1 LHQSQQSQWSI
12 ALVFIVFIVHKSF
25 FNHVKA
31 EVATDCAKHANVKA
45 DVAARKAEVATC
57 CAKHANVK
65 AKVTTGKA
73 ETATAYAKHVNV
85 KADVAAR
92 KAEVVTDSAGA
103 SQMFKFIF
111 KRKGPQL
118 A

>member
-12 ALVFIVFIVHKSF
+12 PLVFIVFIVHKSF

-31 EVATDCAKHANVKA
+31 EVATGCAKHANAKA
-45 DVAARKAEVATC
+45 DVAAR
-57 CAKHANVK
+57 
-65 AKVTTGKA
+65 
-73 ETATAYAKHVNV
+73 
-85 KADVAAR
+85 R
-92 KAEVVTDSAGA
+92 AEVVTDSAGA

-111 KRKGPQL
+111 KRKGTQL